1 MVAKTVASTRTQ
13 LAQIMTPLDANILGK
28 VFGGSLLAMIDL
40 TASATAQKFSGEIC
54 VTAAFDRV
62 DFHEPVEVGS
72 LVSTEG
78 FVSYAGR
85 TSMEITID
93 VSSTDLKTGVCRHTN
108 TARVTMVAIR
118 NGEPTPVPKLITEN
132 RDEKL
137 RFLEG
142 KVRRELRKRQGLE
155 RDRLF
160 AQFRGL
166 AEKKLDHLLSDE
178 EAFLQLFSRESV

>member
-1 MVAKTVASTRTQ
+1 MSSKSVSSTRTQ
-13 LAQIMTPLDANILGK
+13 LAQIMTPLDANILGN
-28 VFGGSLLAMIDL
+28 VFGGSILSMIDL
-40 TASATAQKFSGEIC
+40 TASATAQKFSGEVC

-62 DFHEPVEVGS
+62 DFHEPIEVGN

-93 VSSTDLKTGVCRHTN
+93 VFATDLKSGERRQTN

-118 NGEPTPVPKLITEN
+118 QGKPTPVPQLVCETREDKI
-132 RDEKL
+132 

-142 KVRRELRKRQGLE
+142 KLRRELRKAQVAEWE
-155 RDRLF
+155 RYFTKCRELGDK
-160 AQFRGL
+160 
-166 AEKKLDHLLSDE
+166 ELDALMASENLLSAPELD
-178 EAFLQLFSRESV
+178 A

>member
-1 MVAKTVASTRTQ
+1 MSSKTVSSTRTQ

-40 TASATAQKFSGEIC
+40 TASATAQKFSGHIS

-72 LVSTEG
+72 LVTTEG

-93 VSSTDLKTGVCRHTN
+93 VTATNLKTGVSRHTN
-108 TARVTMVAIR
+108 TARVTMVAIEE
-118 NGEPTPVPKLITEN
+118 GKPTPVPTLLVETRE
-132 RDEKL
+132 EKI

-142 KVRRELRKRQGLE
+142 KVRRELRKRQMAE

-160 AQFRGL
+160 SQFAALTEDELNGL
-166 AEKKLDHLLSDE
+166 LKDE
-178 EAFLQLFSRESV
+178 EAFSSLFQ